1 MTEGN
6 LNFKFGIPG
15 PKPTAYHYP
24 KHFEIEPNR
33 LVIGL
38 QENALE
44 IITLLKRALPEP
56 FAILYVL
63 NVPRDEEILPGRYQ
77 SPWISLSELDDF
89 LRTFRSFIEGD
100 ARHEIWIYS
109 EPSKTQIV
117 YDFHNLIYFYSPDLN
132 PAIQILKSIGFSTG
146 KVEIPF
152 PHIHPYHP
160 QFDSTLTD
168 LLAAFDW
175 QFTPHPEDHEP

>member
-38 QENALE
+38 QENALS
-44 IITLLKRALPEP
+44 IITHLKHNLPEP
-56 FAILYVL
+56 LAILYVL

-77 SPWISLSELDDF
+77 SPWISHSELDEF
-89 LRTFRSFIEGD
+89 LTKFRRFIEGD

-117 YDFHNLIYFYSPDLN
+117 YDFHNLIYFYSPDLK
-132 PAIQILKSIGFSTG
+132 PAIQSLKSIGFSTG
-146 KVEIPF
+146 KVDIPF

>member
-1 MTEGN
+1 MTEDN

-15 PKPTAYHYP
+15 PKPSAYHYP
-24 KHFEIEPNR
+24 RHFEIEPNR

-38 QENALE
+38 QENAIR
-44 IITLLKRALPEP
+44 IINLLKQNLPEP

-77 SPWISLSELDDF
+77 SPWLTHTELNEF
-89 LRTFRSFIEGD
+89 LTTFQSFIEGD
-100 ARHEIWIYS
+100 ARHEIWVYS

-117 YDFHNLIYFYSPDLN
+117 YDFHNLIYYYSPDLN
-132 PAIQILKSIGFSTG
+132 PAILSLKSIGFLPG

-160 QFDSTLTD
+160 HFDPTLAD
-168 LLAAFDW
+168 LMNYFDW
-175 QFTPHPEDHEP
+175 NFTPHPEDHEP